1 MSNEPAQKQPDRPL
15 DVNSSRPV
23 GVPPPHPAVLETFT
37 STPPAS
43 STFNTLIQISS
54 STGALPPPAVVASYE
69 QILPGSAERLLR
81 MAEKEQSFRHSMHE
95 SALDAGIA
103 DRKEDRREITRGQ
116 YFGLFIG
123 VFALALAVFVAWLV
137 PTGVGATVGSVIG
150 GTTVVGLVA
159 TFILGRTRK
168 VTRDAATMNQRVPP
182 R

>member
-15 DVNSSRPV
+15 DANSSRPV

-54 STGALPPPAVVASYE
+54 STGALPPPAVVAGYE
-69 QILPGSAERLLR
+69 QISPGFAERILA
-81 MAEKEQSFRHSMHE
+81 MGEKEQLYRHAMHE
-95 SALDAGIA
+95 KALNAGIA

-116 YFGLFIG
+116 YFALITG
-123 VFALALAVFVAWLV
+123 VTGLALPVLAVWLV
-137 PTGVGATVGSVIG
+137 PTDVGATVGSIIG
-150 GTTVVGLVA
+150 GTTVVGLVTA
-159 TFILGRTRK
+159 FIVGRTRK
-168 VTRDAATMNQRVPP
+168 VTKDAGAMNQRVPP